1 MSRAGKLA
9 AVALLASTLAAP
21 YLAARAVAEHRTT
34 TTTTTHGG
42 ETSARFVGGRPM
54 EYPANPGPMEV
65 W

>member
-1 MSRAGKLA
+1 MNRAEKFA
-9 AVALLASTLAAP
+9 VVALLASTLAVP

-34 TTTTTHGG
+34 TTTAT
-42 ETSARFVGGRPM
+42 ARLAGGRPM